1 MHRRQVAGQLAGLAE
16 SNREQRTFGSGAAP
30 AFVLG
35 AVNER
40 LEPNAAPHEQRTD
53 ALGGVGLMAGD
64 RQQIDAELV
73 DVGGNL
79 ADGLRRIGVEQD
91 FALAGDAG
99 AILRSAGSSRPR
111 CSHA

>member
-1 MHRRQVAGQLAGLAE
+1 
-16 SNREQRTFGSGAAP
+16 
-30 AFVLG
+30 
-35 AVNER
+35 
-40 LEPNAAPHEQRTD
+40 
-53 ALGGVGLMAGD
+53 MAGD

-99 AILRSAGSSRPR
+99 AILPIGWIVPPRPP
-111 CSHA
+111 HA